1 MHKDRY
7 GIVKKNILG
16 RTMIGDEVKKD
27 VVVAGAYGGKSR
39 DMATT
44 TVLVGDSIAIDAGNI
59 LGFLGG
65 RAYMID
71 HIFLTHSHFDH
82 ILDVPFLIDVF
93 FERREYPLRVYG
105 GKDTLDSIKQYIFNW
120 HIWPDFNNIKL
131 IKSQESAI
139 EFIEISEG
147 DEICVDGV
155 CLKPIASN
163 HTVECFGYVVK
174 KDDRAFYFTS
184 DTYSSDKIWD
194 TINND
199 ETIKKLITDVSFPS
213 RLDKLAH
220 DSKHMTP
227 KVLKSELGKLK
238 REIDLYIY
246 HLKPSF
252 FEEVVEELKTIE
264 LPLGYKVLE
273 DGYHLDSI

>member
-7 GIVKKNILG
+7 GIVKKKILG
-16 RTMIGDEVKKD
+16 KPMIGDELKKD
-27 VVVAGAYGGKSR
+27 VVVAGAYGGKSK

-44 TVLVGDSIAIDAGNI
+44 TILVGDSIAIDAGNI

-93 FERREYPLRVYG
+93 FERREYPLKVYG
-105 GKDTLDSIKQYIFNW
+105 GKATLEALKKYIFNW
-120 HIWPDFNNIKL
+120 HIWPDFNNIQL

-139 EFIEISEG
+139 EFIEIKSG
-147 DEICVDGV
+147 DELCVDDV
-155 CLKPIASN
+155 WIKPVASN
-163 HTVECFGYVVK
+163 HTVECLGYVVK
-174 KDDRAFYFTS
+174 RDDNAFYFTS
-184 DTYSSDKIWD
+184 DTYATDTIWD
-194 TINND
+194 TVNSD
-199 ETIKKLITDVSFPS
+199 PSIKKLITDVSFPS

-227 KVLKSELGKLK
+227 KVLKEELTKLK
-238 REIDLYIY
+238 RDVDLYIY

-252 FEEVVEELKTIE
+252 FEEVVEELKSIE